1 MSINLA
7 KRRFLRGAGS
17 CLSFF
22 AVGRKAAAASALRNT
37 SLMWSPATLC
47 GLNMGYGEF
56 WGRDIALGQYDVLA
70 RDGCTFVRGMFFC
83 YLLGSYKPGQ
93 LDPAVQKI
101 TAIQPY
107 VADPTQLSLS
117 CESLT
122 YAIHFWLC
130 PSTNTGSG
138 GPWKALS
145 APSEPA
151 ETREAKVATPN
162 TARRM

>member
-56 WGRDIALGQYDVLA
+56 WGRDIAPGQYDVLA
-70 RDGCTFVRGMFFC
+70 RYGCTFVRGMFFC

-101 TAIQPY
+101 TAIEPY
-107 VADPTQLSLS
+107 AADPAQLSLS

-122 YAIHFWLC
+122 YAPPAGDNFV
-130 PSTNTGSG
+130 
-138 GPWKALS
+138 LS
-145 APSEPA
+145 APL
-151 ETREAKVATPN
+151 
-162 TARRM
+162 